1 MGDRDVE
8 VVAAED
14 GDPNI
19 ERRLVDLHRLTDGV
33 YIEKVETVVEK
44 SVWVFL
50 VLCAKVVPETWN
62 EIWRHRRLAEHGNRI

>member
-44 SVWVFL
+44 SV
-50 VLCAKVVPETWN
+50 
-62 EIWRHRRLAEHGNRI
+62 